1 MAPGQGRQAGPSVLP
16 LRLSFAQRIS
26 YGRPAPHHMA
36 DHTALTVTELAT
48 RLREVVDSSFR
59 QTWVKGEVTQFK
71 RYQSG
76 HCWFCIRDEL
86 SQVRCVMWK
95 TYATRLVADPPDG
108 TEVYLQ
114 GRPTFYPDK
123 GEIRLSV
130 TVLLPTAG
138 VGLQHLARER
148 TRLALEKDGLLDPDR
163 KRDLPAFPW
172 TVAVVTSPDG
182 AALRDIVTVARK
194 RWPAIRI
201 WLVAARVQG
210 DDAPGQLTRALGLVN
225 RLKRVDLCILGRG
238 GGGKEDL
245 AAFDDERVCR
255 ALAAMRMPTVSAVG
269 HETDL
274 ALTDLIAD
282 RRAATPSAAMEMAL
296 PDRLE
301 VLDRLQGLADRL
313 AHGLRRRSG
322 LLAERL
328 ARSADRMQAAV
339 ARRIEGPRAQLDR
352 LGGTLDALSPL
363 RVLGRGFSV
372 ARRADGRVVRLR
384 DDLAQGDQFSL
395 RVSDGEIPARAE

>member
-1 MAPGQGRQAGPSVLP
+1 
-16 LRLSFAQRIS
+16 
-26 YGRPAPHHMA
+26 MA
-36 DHTALTVTELAT
+36 DRTALTVTELAS
-48 RLREVVDSSFR
+48 RLREVVETSFR

-95 TYATRLVADPPDG
+95 TYSTRLAADPPDG

-123 GEIRLSV
+123 GEVRLSV

-148 TRLALEKDGLLDPDR
+148 TRLALEKDGLLDPER
-163 KRDLPAFPW
+163 KRSLPAYPAV
-172 TVAVVTSPDG
+172 VAVVTSPDG
-182 AALRDIVTVARK
+182 AALRDLVTVARK
-194 RWPAIRI
+194 RWPAVRI
-201 WLVAARVQG
+201 WLVPARVQG
-210 DDAPGQLTRALGLVN
+210 DDAPLELVRALKLAN
-225 RLKRVDLCILGRG
+225 RLKRVDVCILGRG

-255 ALAAMRMPTVSAVG
+255 ALAAVRVPTISAVG

-274 ALTDLIAD
+274 ALTDLVAD
-282 RRAATPSAAMEMAL
+282 CRAATPSAAMELAL
-296 PDRLE
+296 PDRTE
-301 VLDRLQGLADRL
+301 VLERLQALADRL
-313 AHGLRRRSG
+313 GHGLRRRSG

-339 ARRIEGPRAQLDR
+339 TRHLAAPRAQLER

-363 RVLGRGFSV
+363 RVLGRGYSV

-384 DDLAQGDQFSL
+384 ADLVAGQPFTL
-395 RVSDGEIPARAE
+395 RVSDGEVPARAEGP